1 MSEFSLRKRN
11 YALEN
16 LSGEQ
21 KSWLANEIIENR
33 TTAALASK
41 RYNLNRKLINSWVV
55 KYR

>member
-21 KSWLANEIIENR
+21 KFIENR

-41 RYNLNRKLINSWVV
+41 RYNLNRRLINSWVV